1 MRLDWC
7 DSASAVSDEREPL
20 SPYAVECTS
29 ARGTAKYQAK
39 NQARSTLQ
47 MDSGRGAKPPSIKP

>member
-7 DSASAVSDEREPL
+7 DSASSVSGEHEPL
-20 SPYAVECTS
+20 SPYAVERTS
-29 ARGTAKYQAK
+29 ARGTTK